1 MKIETYTQKP
11 IDWSATHPQRPLE
24 TETTATPV
32 LDYSIGM
39 PNFDAPKLFSLFSNM
54 RGNNKLMDY
63 SIDEYIEAIQTKN
76 PIIDLIRSGK
86 NEAEIKALKNDNS
99 SKIKAITGSFVAKEK
114 GRSDNDF
121 ERLNGLICLDIDEL
135 PTGFD
140 DYEQLKNA
148 LSDDEY
154 IYLVHYSV
162 SKKLCAFVK
171 IDNSATLKENFD
183 ALQDYFIEKYN
194 IILDKACTNASR
206 LRFVSYDA
214 EPLHNQ
220 NSKTF
225 LIEKKEVV
233 PVVLNS
239 VSKVATKKKGSKQ
252 DQRADHPANV
262 FNSRP
267 TEALEVIKDELEA
280 LGYKT
285 TIKGNETH
293 FQRPN
298 GSEKSIVAHINRG
311 ALLFKIFS
319 SNSVLGSFESANA
332 YQALKEITNKADND
346 LLSYL
351 CNLGFGI
358 YKENEAKGQDSKVD
372 IFQNLENFLTYELP
386 KLNLLNGQ
394 IETIN
399 GAINDYHFSNYRI
412 NSSKALGQKVAIND
426 LEDVFNRMAYNNQ
439 YHPFTDFIKDLE
451 DDTPSLEEFQKLV
464 SCFEC
469 TEDQNVKEIY
479 FKRWILGLFDMN
491 YSHKMTKNVLMLSGK
506 QNAGKTSVG
515 SNILPPEL
523 KSYVKKE
530 ILNKNKITDSKVA
543 LCANLVTVFD
553 ECESIFKSADS
564 MSLFKDITAT
574 YDIKERKPYGK
585 FAEQMYRQALIM
597 GTTNEDTY
605 LNDYSGNT
613 RFLTL
618 ELLSTDF
625 EKLKT
630 IDFYKA
636 YRYLYD
642 LHKAGETSNLTE
654 DERALQS
661 SLNKKREV
669 EDELLE
675 YINLYFEPCDT
686 TLLIATQIQ
695 HDLKI
700 ITNNKYDNR
709 EIGKRLKALDIKK
722 KVTNAGPKY
731 YIRLK
736 RS

>member
-1 MKIETYTQKP
+1 MKTETTTTA

-24 TETTATPV
+24 DEQNPAF
-32 LDYSIGM
+32 DYSIGR
-39 PNFDAPKLFSLFSNM
+39 PNFDAPVLFSLFENCQSK
-54 RGNNKLMDY
+54 NKTSDY
-63 SIDEYIEAIQTKN
+63 SIDDYIEAIKTKN
-76 PIIDLIRSGK
+76 PIIDLIRSGNSETERK
-86 NEAEIKALKNDNS
+86 TLKKENV
-99 SKIKAITGSFVAKEK
+99 SKIKAITAHFVAKDK
-114 GRSDNDF
+114 GRKGEDF
-121 ERLNGLICLDIDEL
+121 LRLNGLICIDIDKL
-135 PTGFD
+135 PTGFSN
-140 DYEQLKNA
+140 YEELKNT
-148 LSDDEY
+148 LVDDDY
-154 IYLVHYSV
+154 IYLIHYSV
-162 SKKLCAFVK
+162 SGNLCAFIK
-171 IDNSATLKENFD
+171 IENHHTTKANFE
-183 ALQDYFIEKYN
+183 ALQEYFGEKYS
-194 IILDKACTNASR
+194 IELDSACTDNNR
-206 LRFVSYDA
+206 LRFVSYDE
-214 EPLHNQ
+214 EPYSNQ

-225 LIEKKEVV
+225 IFEKKEVV

-239 VSKVATKKKGSKQ
+239 VSKVATKKKGSKE

-267 TEALEVIKDELEA
+267 IEALEVIKEELEA

-285 TIKGNETH
+285 TIQGNETH

-311 ALLFKIFS
+311 ALLLKIFS
-319 SNSVLGSFESANA
+319 SNTVLGSFESANA
-332 YQALKEITNKADND
+332 YQALKEITKKADSD

-351 CNLGFGI
+351 SNLGFGI
-358 YKENEAKGQDSKVD
+358 YKENEVKGQDSKVD
-372 IFQNLENFLTYELP
+372 IFQNLENFLLFERP
-386 KLNLLNGQ
+386 RLNLLNGQ
-394 IETIN
+394 IETFY
-399 GAINDYHFSNYRI
+399 GVINDYHFSNYRI
-412 NSSKALGQKVAIND
+412 NSSKAIGQKVAVND

-439 YHPFTDFIKDLE
+439 YHPFKDYINDLE
-451 DDTPSLEEFQKLV
+451 DETPSLDEFQKLV

-469 TEDQNVKEIY
+469 TEDQSVKEIY

-491 YSHKMTKNVLMLSGK
+491 YHHTMTKNVLMLSGV

-530 ILNKNKITDSKVA
+530 ILSRTKITDSKIA

-553 ECESIFKSADS
+553 ECESIFKSSDS

-574 YDIKERKPYGK
+574 YDIKERRPHAR
-585 FAEQMYRQALIM
+585 FAEQMYRQSLIM
-597 GTTNEDTY
+597 GTTNDDTY

-618 ELLSTDF
+618 GLLSTDF
-625 EKLKT
+625 DKLKT
-630 IDFYKA
+630 VDFRKA
-636 YRYLYD
+636 YKYLYY

-661 SLNKKREV
+661 NLNKSREV

-675 YINLYFEPCDT
+675 FINLYFEPCDT

-695 HDLKI
+695 HELKI

-709 EIGKRLKALDIKK
+709 EIGKRLKALDVKK
-722 KVTNAGPKY
+722 KISNMGPKY

-736 RS
+736 HS